1 MTGNVQQLHEFR
13 NLVILESV
21 FPWILRGYLNEDG
34 TETNVINTNV
44 THVLL
49 VFWRDRYNYENDFY
63 KFGDLETSGVSEKKS
78 YCYDNY
84 LNFINKNSN
93 GRYEL
98 ELPFKENHPVI
109 HDHFILS

>member
-49 VFWRDRYNYENDFY
+49 VF
-63 KFGDLETSGVSEKKS
+63 
-78 YCYDNY
+78 
-84 LNFINKNSN
+84 
-93 GRYEL
+93 
-98 ELPFKENHPVI
+98 
-109 HDHFILS
+109 